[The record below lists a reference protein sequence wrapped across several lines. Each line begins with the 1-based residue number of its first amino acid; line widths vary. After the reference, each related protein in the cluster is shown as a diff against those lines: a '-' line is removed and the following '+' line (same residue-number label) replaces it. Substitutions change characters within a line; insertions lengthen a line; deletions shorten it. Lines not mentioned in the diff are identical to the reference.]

1 MNIQVNGANRKKNQ
15 ELALK
20 LFYHHFNHDYL
31 TLMNENGK
39 AAMKV
44 QRLRN
49 LALEVID

>member
-1 MNIQVNGANRKKNQ
+1 MNIQVNGANKKKNQ

-20 LFYHHFNHDYL
+20 LFYHHFNQDYL